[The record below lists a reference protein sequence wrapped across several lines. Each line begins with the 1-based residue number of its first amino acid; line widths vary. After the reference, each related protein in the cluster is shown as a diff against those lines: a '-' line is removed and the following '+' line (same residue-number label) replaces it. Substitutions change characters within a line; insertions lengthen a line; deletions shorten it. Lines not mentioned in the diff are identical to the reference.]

1 MLTVSIAAIS
11 CGALLIAL
19 SRVFTIGPSHTPR
32 VVFSGNW
39 ETGNISQWGTAQC
52 ANTGPVGGPYLR
64 GTINLV
70 TDIVAQGKYAA
81 RFDLPAGGPASAC
94 EVLRPRT
101 EALGTDDWY
110 ALEVYFPS
118 NWREPSSDFWGLLF
132 AQFDYE
138 RITGP
143 PVGLYAHADHV
154 NLAIETGL
162 CNESTGACQHTTGND
177 AGPNEQGS
185 LGYTLR
191 IVPVGTRLAGTWQ
204 QFVVHVHH
212 AADASGLVEGWWR
225 PRGGTWSKTVSWS
238 GYPTVQWSTLRP
250 VDTNLGTHDK
260 IGAYRGTSTFPISL
274 WQDGF
279 CVATSFSAA
288 AGCL

>member
-1 MLTVSIAAIS
+1 VNSTFLIGTV
-11 CGALLIAL
+11 
-19 SRVFTIGPSHTPR
+19 
-32 VVFSGNW
+32 
-39 ETGNISQWGTAQC
+39 NIVQ
-52 ANTGPVGGPYLR
+52 
-64 GTINLV
+64 
-70 TDIVAQGKYAA
+70 DIVAQGKYAA
-81 RFDLPAGGPASAC
+81 RFDLPAGSPASKC
-94 EVLRPRT
+94 EVLRSRT

-138 RITGP
+138 RLTGP

-154 NLAIETGL
+154 NVGVESGL
-162 CNESTGACQHTTGND
+162 CSQAYGCEYNTGND
-177 AGPNEQGS
+177 AGPNNQGT

-191 IVPVGTRLAGTWQ
+191 IVPLGTRLAGTWQ

-212 AADASGLVEGWWR
+212 AADSSGLVQGWWR
-225 PRGGTWSKTVSWS
+225 PRGGTWAQTVNWG
-238 GYPTVQWSTLRP
+238 GYPTVQWSSTQP
-250 VDTNLGTHDK
+250 VDTNYGTVDK
-260 IGAYRGTSTFPISL
+260 IGAYRAASTFPISI

-279 CVATSFSAA
+279 CIANSFAAA